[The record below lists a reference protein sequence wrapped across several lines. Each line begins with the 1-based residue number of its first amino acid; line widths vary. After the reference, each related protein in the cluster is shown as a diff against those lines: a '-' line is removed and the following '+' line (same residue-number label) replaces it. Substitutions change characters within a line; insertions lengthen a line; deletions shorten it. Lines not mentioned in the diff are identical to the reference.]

1 MTHQRKKSGAPED
14 LSRRSFMIG
23 TAAGGLVMGF
33 VDPLKVFG
41 GVKGAMAA
49 NAFAPTQW
57 YTLAQDGS
65 MTVIV
70 GKAEM
75 GQHIGTALAQ
85 VIAEELGLEWRNVR
99 LEYPINDPKWA
110 DPVLGAHITGGSWSV
125 HMNFDPM
132 SRAGAAGRLT
142 LIDAGAKAMN
152 VAAADC
158 RAQNSSIV
166 HKSGK
171 SVTYAALIAKGVPDR
186 TFTPDNMKAIKLK
199 TPDQYTIIGQS
210 VPALDIPSKTNGTAK
225 YGIDQFVPNMVY
237 GKPVPPPV
245 RYGAKVTGID
255 DSAAKKVKGFIKA
268 FALDDKTG
276 TTTGWAM
283 VVADTYDNARRAAAV
298 LKVTYDKG
306 PNAAVSTASL
316 IADAKK
322 LQADGSKG
330 LPFVKNGDAEGTM
343 KTAAKTIDAEYI
355 TNLNIHAPMEP
366 MNALAYND
374 GKLWHIHSGNQFMT
388 RSGGLTAAGLGV
400 KPETVIL
407 HQSVLGGGFG
417 RRLEGDMVL
426 VAALTSKEIG
436 KPVKV
441 IYSREDDMVM
451 DFFRPLTFQKIK
463 LGADANDKIV
473 AMQHDVVSA
482 WPTARWGIPAFLTPS
497 LDDKKTP
504 YDSFTVNGADHWY
517 SIPNH
522 QARTF
527 LNVTAQSATPSGQW
541 RAVAPGWT
549 FWAIESAIDELAA
562 SLGKDPVEFRLAML
576 DGAGANAG
584 GALRLANALRTAVG
598 RSAYG
603 TAALPK
609 GTGMGV
615 ACVSAQERGT
625 ATWTSCVAKVA
636 VDKSGNVQVQKL
648 WLAMDV
654 GTAVNP
660 DGVRAQ
666 IEGSALW
673 GVSAALHEGA
683 TMKNGG
689 IEQTNFDG
697 YTPLRMSNVPDLDI
711 SIISNGQPA
720 SGCGEPATT
729 VVGPAIGNA
738 IYAAVGARVRTL
750 PITPEAVK
758 AGMKI

>member
-1 MTHQRKKSGAPED
+1 MTAQRNPAPLN
-14 LSRRSFMIG
+14 LSRRSFLIG
-23 TAAGGLVMGF
+23 TAGTGLVMGF
-33 VDPLKVFG
+33 VDPFKVFNKAQDA
-41 GVKGAMAA
+41 VAA
-49 NAFAPTQW
+49 NAFGPTQW
-57 YTLAQDGS
+57 YTLASDGS

-85 VIAEELGLEWRNVR
+85 AIAEELGLEWRNVK
-99 LEYPINDPKWA
+99 LDYPINDPKWA

-132 SRAGAAGRLT
+132 SRAGAAGRMV
-142 LIDAGAKAMN
+142 LIDAGAKALN

-158 RAQNSSIV
+158 IAQNSNVV

-171 SVTYAALIAKGVPDR
+171 SISYAALIAKGVPAR
-186 TFTPDNMKAIKLK
+186 TFTADELKAIKLK
-199 TPDQYTIIGQS
+199 SPEEYTIVGQS
-210 VPALDIPSKTNGTAK
+210 VQALDIPSKSNGTAK

-237 GKPVPPPV
+237 GLPVTPPV

-255 DSAAKKVKGFIKA
+255 DGGAKKVKGFIKA
-268 FALDDKTG
+268 FALNDPTG
-276 TTTGWAM
+276 TTTGWVM
-283 VVADTYDNARRAAAV
+283 VVADTYDNAKRAAAAV
-298 LKVTYDKG
+298 KVSYDKG
-306 PNAAVSTASL
+306 PNANVSSASL
-316 IADAKK
+316 LEDAKK
-322 LQADGSKG
+322 MQADGG
-330 LPFVKNGDAEGTM
+330 TAIPFVRQGDADAAM
-343 KTAAKTIDAEYI
+343 KTAAKTVEAEYI

-366 MNALAYND
+366 MNALAHFD

-400 KPETVIL
+400 DPKTVIL

-426 VAALTSKEIG
+426 VAALTAKEIG

-441 IYSREDDMVM
+441 IYSREDDMTM

-463 LGADANDKIV
+463 LGADADGKLT
-473 AMQHDVVSA
+473 AMAHDVVSA

-497 LDDKKTP
+497 LDEKKTP

-522 QARTF
+522 LARTY
-527 LNVTAQSATPSGQW
+527 LNTTAQSATPSGQW

-549 FWAIESAIDELAA
+549 FWAVESAIDELAHA
-562 SLGKDPVEFRLAML
+562 LGKDPVAYRLAML

-584 GALRLANALRTAVG
+584 GAQRLANALRTAVG
-598 RSAYG
+598 RSSYG
-603 TAALPK
+603 TVALPK

-615 ACVSAQERGT
+615 ACVSAQERST
-625 ATWTSCVAKVA
+625 ATWTACVAKVA
-636 VDKSGNVQVQKL
+636 VDGSGNVQVKKL

-666 IEGSALW
+666 IEGSSLW
-673 GVSAALHEGA
+673 GVSAALYEGA
-683 TMKNGG
+683 TMKDGG

-738 IYAAVGARVRTL
+738 IFAAVGARVRTL

-758 AGMKI
+758 AAMKV